1 MINRNDIWV
10 TANVTEQKAPT
21 DDSIR
26 LYGEMLDKARKEV
39 VEAFRLNN
47 NVIDFNIVHTVD
59 YLLGQ
64 DKYQYR
70 IKLNGKTFD
79 GQCIID
85 NVLTQRTTDE
95 VIQTIINKIGQDIAV
110 FILASSFKK
119 TDFI

>member
-1 MINRNDIWV
+1 MISRNDLYV

-47 NVIDFNIVHTVD
+47 NVVDFNIVHTVD
-59 YLLGQ
+59 YLHGQ

-70 IKLNGKTFD
+70 IKLNGKTLD
-79 GQCIID
+79 GVCIID
-85 NVLTQRTTDE
+85 NVLTQQTTDE
-95 VIQTIINKIGQDIAV
+95 VIQTIINKIGRDIAL
-110 FILASSFKK
+110 FILSSSFKR
-119 TDFI
+119 TDFV